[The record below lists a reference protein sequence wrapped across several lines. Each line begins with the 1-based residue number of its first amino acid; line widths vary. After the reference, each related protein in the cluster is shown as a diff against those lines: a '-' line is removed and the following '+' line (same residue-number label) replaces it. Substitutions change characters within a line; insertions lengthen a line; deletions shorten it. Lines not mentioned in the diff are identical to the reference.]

1 MQDYGIHYK
10 SPIWVKLIYLVLA
23 VFLFVFISFISYIV
37 ISLALWLIHIADM
50 NWEPVKYALDKSFQL
65 GRNYGWAIVKIIGL
79 IPCFGLLILGFKKIS
94 LMDNKRMAI
103 MLNILVMFG
112 FFVALVF
119 LFRFLGQIVPY
130 VNRTISLAF
139 FGVGFGFFIGLVI
152 VALRF
157 SSFKIFRSLG
167 YMWLYVFR
175 GTPFILQAYFIWNL
189 SSLLLVAGFAAF
201 LAKVSFYTYLPI
213 DAVLSYFHNIF
224 GSKAEVTLA
233 MMNNPEALE
242 NFTNQFIRYWNQP
255 YWWVLLALAMNS
267 SAYGSEIIRGGLLS
281 VDNKQLEAAKAYGMS
296 KRQVFFRVRLKQA
309 IAQAL
314 PTYSNEVILVLK
326 ATVVASAAL
335 SLIDFWDGY
344 QKAASRY
351 ATVFGPLIAIG
362 IFYFLFNF
370 GLARLFRKLE
380 KRANPWIYKNQSS

>member
-10 SPIWVKLIYLVLA
+10 SPLWVKLIYLVLA
-23 VFLFVFISFISYIV
+23 VFLFVFVSFIGYIA
-37 ISLALWLIHIADM
+37 ISLTLWLIHIADM
-50 NWEPVKYALDKSFQL
+50 NWQPVQYALEKSFQL

-79 IPCFGLLILGFKKIS
+79 VPCFALLFFGLKKVK
-94 LMDNKRMAI
+94 LMDNKRAALI
-103 MLNILVMFG
+103 FNLLLMFG
-112 FFVALVF
+112 FLIALILF
-119 LFRFLGQIVPY
+119 FRFLGQIVPY

-139 FGVGFGFFIGLVI
+139 FGVVIGFFIGLII
-152 VALRF
+152 VAFRF
-157 SSFKIFRSLG
+157 SPFKILRSIG
-167 YMWLYVFR
+167 YMWIYVFR

-201 LAKVSFYTYLPI
+201 LAKVSFYTYLPF
-213 DAVLSYFHNIF
+213 DALMSYFHNIF
-224 GSKAEVTLA
+224 GSNAEVTTA
-233 MMNNPEALE
+233 MMHNPQALE

-296 KRQVFFRVRLKQA
+296 KRQVFLRVRLKQA

-380 KRANPWIYKNQSS
+380 KRANPWIYKNQSG